1 MSKVQIRLFA
11 MGSSPQIRQ
20 NQLKISDQTTIAQLS
35 SFLKKQIKIEQIFL
49 YVNNQFAPSMN
60 EVLSDIVQV
69 YGKDN
74 NIMIYYS
81 TTPALG

>member
-1 MSKVQIRLFA
+1 
-11 MGSSPQIRQ
+11 MGASPQIRQ
-20 NQLKISDQTTIAQLS
+20 NQLKISDQTSIAQLS
-35 SFLKKQIKIEQIFL
+35 AFLKKQIKVDTL
-49 YVNNQFAPSMN
+49 YLYINNQFSPSMN

-81 TTPALG
+81 TTPAMG